1 MALRLRLHS
10 QPLRTNAYAATASDQ
25 SLDEEGRNVDEA
37 KEQALV
43 ELQPRGGY
51 REGQN
56 RAPSSS
62 LHQKPSSVPCSTA
75 FCTTVSESG
84 RADNETKIGRAC
96 VDHHHY
102 TTSAR
107 NKQRGLLGALQV
119 THSQP
124 HGNLDTCWTNSLSG
138 HGAQGGS
145 MPFMPQSQLVDH
157 GQKENG
163 N

>member
-1 MALRLRLHS
+1 MWTRPKNK
-10 QPLRTNAYAATASDQ
+10 Q
-25 SLDEEGRNVDEA
+25 
-37 KEQALV
+37 LV

-62 LHQKPSSVPCSTA
+62 LHQKPSPVPCSTA

-119 THSQP
+119 SEWHPDIRAFITQSFSVTSTLASQCQC
-124 HGNLDTCWTNSLSG
+124 NAFLLLSFDKPG
-138 HGAQGGS
+138 PCCCIFSFLYPKLLPCPPKGTDS
-145 MPFMPQSQLVDH
+145 VVTVCTVLR
-157 GQKENG
+157 
-163 N
+163 